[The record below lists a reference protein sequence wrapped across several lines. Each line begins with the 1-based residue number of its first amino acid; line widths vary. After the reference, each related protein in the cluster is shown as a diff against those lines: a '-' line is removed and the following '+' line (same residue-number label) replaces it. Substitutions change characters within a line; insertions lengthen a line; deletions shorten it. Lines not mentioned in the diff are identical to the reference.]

1 MFNYKKVIVI
11 GCSGGGKSTFSKQL
25 AEITGLPLY
34 NLDNIYWLPDTS
46 HLERPVFIKKQKEIM
61 KNDSWIIDGNY
72 RGTVKYRIKNCE
84 LAYFFDMPPEVCI
97 EGVLKRD
104 RKREDIAC
112 ELEPDEELINDIK
125 TYSKV
130 ARPKVLSLFKKYPKV
145 KVITFKNHK
154 EVDKYLEE
162 LRREYGLNV

>member
-1 MFNYKKVIVI
+1 MLNYKKIIVI

-34 NLDNIYWLPDTS
+34 NLDNIYWLPDAS
-46 HLERPVFIKKQKEIM
+46 HLERPVFIKRQKRIM
-61 KNDSWIIDGNY
+61 KNEEWIIDGNY
-72 RGTVKYRIKNCE
+72 RGTIKHRIKKCE
-84 LAYFFDMPPEVCI
+84 LAYFFDMPSEICI

-112 ELEPDEELINDIK
+112 ELEPNEELINDIK

-130 ARPKVLSLFKKYPKV
+130 ARPKVLSLFEKNPRV

-154 EVDKYLEE
+154 EVDEYLNE
-162 LRREYGLNV
+162 LRRQYGLDI